1 MPTGMSGVDQ
11 KLVEQLVEVEKIP
24 IAKAKERR
32 EKVVEEKKE
41 VEKLQTMLN
50 ELDSATSSLKTQQN
64 FYKLKVESS
73 HPDIIDGVVQNYALP
88 GTYEFEVRGLA
99 RSEKELA
106 YGFPDKDQT
115 PVGFGFM
122 LVEREDKDP
131 FELVIE
137 PGSTL
142 QDVATQINQAEAG
155 IKAMVIN
162 TKYTPDS
169 YRLLV
174 ISEKSGKESRILI
187 DEDTTFLE
195 FKEQVTGKN
204 LDILFEDVPV
214 QDEDNSLDELVDGV
228 VFNVKRSEP
237 GTRVQVG
244 VVHDVDATLE
254 GIKGFVEKYNGIAS
268 FINDQFKDPR
278 QGEPGL
284 LAADGSIKSVLRQIQ
299 GAVYNSPKSDGKYR
313 TLADIG
319 ITTDPKSGQLSMDES
334 KVRQALAEDYDS
346 VAGLFI
352 RSQGFAGL
360 GERMSGI
367 LRQLRDPGAGMI
379 RSRLRGLESVIRNQD
394 NDISRRERQF
404 EQKEASIRRRFTALE
419 GQMAAMKNQGSFLAQ
434 RLGGGGAPQ
443 GGGGE

>member
-1 MPTGMSGVDQ
+1 
-11 KLVEQLVEVEKIP
+11 
-24 IAKAKERR
+24 
-32 EKVVEEKKE
+32 
-41 VEKLQTMLN
+41 
-50 ELDSATSSLKTQQN
+50 
-64 FYKLKVESS
+64 
-73 HPDIIDGVVQNYALP
+73 
-88 GTYEFEVRGLA
+88 
-99 RSEKELA
+99 
-106 YGFPDKDQT
+106 
-115 PVGFGFM
+115 
-122 LVEREDKDP
+122 
-131 FELVIE
+131 VIE

-174 ISEKSGKESRILI
+174 VSEKSGKESKISI

-214 QDEDNSLDELVDGV
+214 QDEDNSLEELVDGV
-228 VFNVKRSEP
+228 TFNVKRSEP

-244 VVHDVDATLE
+244 VVHDIDATLE

-278 QGEPGL
+278 KGDPGL

-299 GAVYNSPKSDGKYR
+299 GAIYNSPKADGKFR
-313 TLADIG
+313 TLADVG
-319 ITTDPKSGQLSMDES
+319 ITTDPKTGQLSMDES
-334 KVRQALAEDYDS
+334 KVRQSLAEDYDG

-352 RSQGFAGL
+352 RSPGFAGL

-367 LRQLRDPGAGMI
+367 LRQLRDPGSGMI
-379 RSRLRGLESVIRNQD
+379 RSRLRGLDSVIRNQD
-394 NDISRRERQF
+394 DDIARRERQF

-419 GQMAAMKNQGSFLAQ
+419 GQMASMKSQGSFLAQ
-434 RLGGGGAPQ
+434 KLGSGGAPQ